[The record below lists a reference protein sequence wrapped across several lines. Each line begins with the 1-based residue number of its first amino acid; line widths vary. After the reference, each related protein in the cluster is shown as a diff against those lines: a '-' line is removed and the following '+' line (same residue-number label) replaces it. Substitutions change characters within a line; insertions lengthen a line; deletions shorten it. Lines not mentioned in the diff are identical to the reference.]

1 MHSQGD
7 AFGPVLLVPEL
18 PNEADV
24 SRFCLSPIPVLF
36 LKECVSFYVEMVRRD
51 ISVPV
56 NSTASSKYK

>member
-7 AFGPVLLVPEL
+7 AFGLVLLVPEL

-36 LKECVSFYVEMVRRD
+36 LKECV
-51 ISVPV
+51 
-56 NSTASSKYK
+56 